1 MFWDVDTR
9 MDDEGALKSQYIQH
23 GAVYPM
29 PRRQLEKPP
38 HAVGPE
44 PRVETPFWYPT
55 KYSHAA
61 RAPVAQARSKPA
73 TIDLWIQHEKN
84 LPLTQPHNLP
94 PPAPRFQPVYGI
106 NDGYSGG
113 PGRPHVAF

>member
-9 MDDEGALKSQYIQH
+9 MDDEGAPKCQYVQH
-23 GAVYPM
+23 GAVYPA
-29 PRRQLEKPP
+29 PRRVPPKPP
-38 HAVGPE
+38 HALDKGPIA
-44 PRVETPFWYPT
+44 RRPFSLPT
-55 KYSHAA
+55 D
-61 RAPVAQARSKPA
+61 APKAQARSKPSSL
-73 TIDLWIQHEKN
+73 DLWISHEKT